1 MLMSHF
7 TGTYLIESIF
17 TNFDYFFLMLL
28 YLVRTTTCVFAA
40 PCRGSHPDRNYGK
53 NVKRVRPAPRPLF
66 LFRQSNCLPASFKN
80 RFLPLPGLAAIA
92 TKFLHGEKL
101 VAIWLLYQSKSTTI
115 SQVADYIVYLQEY
128 MALKQK
134 LRFLH
139 PLMLARY
146 GAKWSHHYLL
156 IWNLTTHLLNT
167 IIFLSPALPPR
178 RPCCSTC
185 SSGSAAAILRRAASR
200 VLISEQSFTWIT
212 FPLSSLFPLPG
223 WRGGDGRTQDTQ
235 TGS

>member
-7 TGTYLIESIF
+7 TGTYLIVSIF
-17 TNFDYFFLMLL
+17 TNFDYFFLMFL

-92 TKFLHGEKL
+92 TKFLHEEKL

-146 GAKWSHHYLL
+146 GAK
-156 IWNLTTHLLNT
+156 
-167 IIFLSPALPPR
+167 
-178 RPCCSTC
+178 
-185 SSGSAAAILRRAASR
+185 
-200 VLISEQSFTWIT
+200 
-212 FPLSSLFPLPG
+212 
-223 WRGGDGRTQDTQ
+223 
-235 TGS
+235 